1 MAQISVN
8 MGDGNFHS
16 GDVIPKSI
24 FDANQFKSLM
34 DVYIRR
40 TVLGSLHYSRIIDIK
55 MCAPSDST
63 ASEIGLWKQ
72 KSFGSGGV
80 VRVERIRLSCF
91 APGIRVWARH
101 I

>member
-40 TVLGSLHYSRIIDIK
+40 TWLSPLQPNNRHQDVRAERFDGIGDWALETKEFRERRSGAGGADKAVLFCPGN
-55 MCAPSDST
+55 P
-63 ASEIGLWKQ
+63 
-72 KSFGSGGV
+72 GV
-80 VRVERIRLSCF
+80 GKTYLR
-91 APGIRVWARH
+91 
-101 I
+101 